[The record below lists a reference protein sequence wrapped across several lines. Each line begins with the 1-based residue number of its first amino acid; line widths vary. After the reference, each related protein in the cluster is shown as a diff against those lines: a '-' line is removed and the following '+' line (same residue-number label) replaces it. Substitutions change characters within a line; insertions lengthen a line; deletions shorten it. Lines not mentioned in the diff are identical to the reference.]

1 MQTAS
6 GSEVLGALA
15 SGSLVAGR
23 RNALAYHPVELLHAW
38 EMRTNRPRRR
48 EPDAELL
55 GRWSPALDGGRGLAA
70 LGHEP
75 ELLIV
80 LMTFGRPELAA
91 RLLERAREALDVA
104 GLRERASLLVLHD
117 ACGGDY
123 AGTRQAARDVCVS
136 HLWLDARAR
145 FGKPG
150 FWQMHQTALL
160 AARVCRPRFAL
171 YLQDDVEFA
180 PDLIVRARALW
191 SATRADPLRRVLYL
205 FSSSD
210 DEAGG
215 RWVPFERRTLG
226 RVRQTNWFD
235 LQAFFVDRAFFELLD
250 HRMVPIHP
258 NRWRRRPEQSSGV
271 GRQLTRR
278 LFGRAHVYQAW
289 PPLVM
294 HGVAASTM
302 NPEAR
307 RERPLDNR
315 ADYYMAAAG
324 RSAA

>member
-1 MQTAS
+1 M
-6 GSEVLGALA
+6 
-15 SGSLVAGR
+15 GSLAPGSGR
-23 RNALAYHPVELLHAW
+23 RNALAYHPIELLHAW

-48 EPDAELL
+48 ELDAELL
-55 GRWSPALDGGRGLAA
+55 ERWSAA
-70 LGHEP
+70 GDARPGIAPLVHEP
-75 ELLIV
+75 ELMVV
-80 LMTFGRPELAA
+80 LTTFGRPELAS
-91 RLLERAREALDVA
+91 RLLATVREALSTA
-104 GLRERASLLVLHD
+104 GLGERAALLVLHD
-117 ACGGDY
+117 ACGEDY
-123 AGTRQAARDVCVS
+123 DDARQAARDVCAS

-145 FGKPG
+145 FGKAG
-150 FWQMHQTALL
+150 FWQVHQTALL
-160 AARVCRPRFAL
+160 AARVWRPRFAL

-180 PDLIVRARALW
+180 PDLITRARGLW
-191 SATRADPLRRVLYL
+191 SATAADPLRRVLYL

-215 RWVPFERRTLG
+215 RWVPFERRPAG
-226 RVRQTNWFD
+226 RLRQTNWFD
-235 LQAFFVDRAFFELLD
+235 LQAFMVDRAFFELLD
-250 HRMVPIHP
+250 YRMVPIHP

-271 GRQLTRR
+271 GRQLTWR

-294 HGVAASTM
+294 HGVAPSTM

-307 RERPLDNR
+307 RERSLDNR

>member
-6 GSEVLGALA
+6 GSDASSALV
-15 SGSLVAGR
+15 SGSGR
-23 RNALAYHPVELLHAW
+23 RNALAYHPVELIHAW

-48 EPDAELL
+48 DRDAELL
-55 GRWSPALDGGRGLAA
+55 ARWSAPDGRPALAA
-70 LGHEP
+70 LAQEP
-75 ELLIV
+75 ELAIILT
-80 LMTFGRPELAA
+80 TFGRPLLAS
-91 RLLERAREALDVA
+91 RLLATLRQALSAA
-104 GLRERASLLVLHD
+104 GLSDRATLLVLHD
-117 ACGGDY
+117 ACGQDY
-123 AGTRQAARDVCVS
+123 GAARQAARDACAS
-136 HLWLDARAR
+136 HLWLDARSR
-145 FGKPG
+145 FGKAG
-150 FWQMHQTALL
+150 FWQVHQMALL
-160 AARVCRPRFAL
+160 AARVWRPRFAL

-180 PDLIVRARALW
+180 PDLITRARALW
-191 SATRADPLRRVLYL
+191 SATDADPLRRVLYL

-210 DEAGG
+210 DEPGG
-215 RWVPFERRTLG
+215 RWVPFQRRPAG
-226 RVRQTNWFD
+226 QARQTNWFD
-235 LQAFFVDRAFFELLD
+235 LQAFMVDRAFFELLD

-271 GRQLTRR
+271 GRQLTCR

-294 HGVAASTM
+294 HGVAPSAM

>member
-1 MQTAS
+1 L
-6 GSEVLGALA
+6 GS
-15 SGSLVAGR
+15 GR
-23 RNALAYHPVELLHAW
+23 RNALAYHPIELLHAW

-48 EPDAELL
+48 ERDPELL
-55 GRWSPALDGGRGLAA
+55 ERWSLAGDGGPGLAPLA
-70 LGHEP
+70 QEP
-75 ELLIV
+75 ELSIV
-80 LMTFGRPELAA
+80 LTTFGRPQLAT
-91 RLLERAREALDVA
+91 RLLTTLHQAVSAAGLAERAA
-104 GLRERASLLVLHD
+104 LLVLHD
-117 ACGGDY
+117 ACGEDY
-123 AGTRQAARDVCVS
+123 TAARQAARDVCAS
-136 HLWLDARAR
+136 NLWLDARER
-145 FGKPG
+145 FGKSG
-150 FWQMHQTALL
+150 FWQVHQTALL
-160 AARVCRPRFAL
+160 VARAWRPRLAL

-180 PDLIVRARALW
+180 PDLITRARALW
-191 SATRADPLRRVLYL
+191 SATESDPLRRVLYL

-215 RWVPFERRTLG
+215 RWVPFERRPAG

-235 LQAFFVDRAFFELLD
+235 LQAFMVDRAFFELLD

-271 GRQLTRR
+271 GRQLTWR

-294 HGVAASTM
+294 HGVAPSSM

-307 RERPLDNR
+307 RQRPLDNR
-315 ADYYMAAAG
+315 ADYYTAAG

>member
-1 MQTAS
+1 MPIAS
-6 GSEVLGALA
+6 GSEL
-15 SGSLVAGR
+15 SGSLVSGSGR
-23 RNALAYHPVELLHAW
+23 RNALAYHPIELLHAW

-48 EPDAELL
+48 EGDAELL
-55 GRWSPALDGGRGLAA
+55 GRWSAVGGRGLEPLAQ
-70 LGHEP
+70 EP
-75 ELLIV
+75 ELLLV
-80 LMTFGRPELAA
+80 VTTFGRPQLAT
-91 RLLERAREALDVA
+91 RLLANAREALAAA
-104 GLRERASLLVLHD
+104 GLTERAALLVLRD
-117 ACGGDY
+117 ACGEDY
-123 AGTRQAARDVCVS
+123 ATARRLAHDVCAS
-136 HLWLDARAR
+136 QLWLDARTR
-145 FGKPG
+145 FGKAG
-150 FWQMHQTALL
+150 FWQVHQTALL
-160 AARVCRPRFAL
+160 AARAWRPRFAL

-180 PDLIVRARALW
+180 PDLVTRARALW
-191 SATRADPLRRVLYL
+191 SATQSDPLRRVLYL

-210 DEAGG
+210 DEVGG
-215 RWVPFERRTLG
+215 RWVPFTRRPAG
-226 RVRQTNWFD
+226 RSRLTNWFD

-250 HRMVPIHP
+250 YRMVPIHP

-294 HGVAASTM
+294 HGVAPSTM